1 VDDTDTEYESVRVWA
16 KRVCEMLTRH
26 APNGLQ
32 SNAVDA
38 IARLNAAMDLQ
49 GEKFRQRRRELAD
62 ARAETACIRERET
75 VLRKLL
81 APAGAP
87 HRFVAVVGACDYRV
101 NFTRL
106 IRVLGPF
113 ETAELA
119 KAAGHAECERH
130 QPDNARDDET
140 SIEFEVVAWQEVR
153 RG

>member
-1 VDDTDTEYESVRVWA
+1 MSAT
-16 KRVCEMLTRH
+16 
-26 APNGLQ
+26 
-32 SNAVDA
+32 
-38 IARLNAAMDLQ
+38 DLQ
-49 GEKFRQRRRELAD
+49 TG
-62 ARAETACIRERET
+62 I
-75 VLRKLL
+75 RKLL